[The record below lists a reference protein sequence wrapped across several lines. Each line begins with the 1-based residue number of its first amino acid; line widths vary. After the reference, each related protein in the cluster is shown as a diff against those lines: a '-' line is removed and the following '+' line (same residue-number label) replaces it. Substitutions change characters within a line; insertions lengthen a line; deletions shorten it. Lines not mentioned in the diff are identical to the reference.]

1 MTDYVPEGDGLVW
14 RVPVGTQH
22 VISILGRQIRQ
33 ERTGTHARIDV
44 LDNRTPLA
52 WSSFNIERDEDRV
65 RLANSAYQ
73 HLNGLAEKYPKTYLK
88 TDLDGFCSGLWDAWV
103 AGFRGEMVAGDIDPQ
118 PPLFWLEPYILQEG
132 GTILF
137 APPGRGKSFLELL
150 WAVCIDS
157 GVCPF
162 WPVNQA
168 RVYFINLERG
178 KKSVKSRL
186 GAVNRALGLPMDRP
200 LPMMNA
206 RGRTLF
212 DVLPAVKRD
221 IAEYGVKHVMLDSI
235 SRAGMGDLN
244 ENRSVNTIMDGL
256 NALSP
261 SWSAI
266 AHTPR
271 ASEEHVFGG
280 IHFDAA
286 ADLEVKLL
294 TQQDEGSSTLGIGLQ
309 ITKDNDVG
317 KRPMSVLALEFGAV
331 LEKVRFALPREFGEI
346 EAKRKGRMADVVRQY
361 LLSEGA
367 TSATT
372 TAKETGYARQSVSDL
387 LNMGDT
393 FVRVGREGKEVLWGV
408 RAKPKNVTP
417 L

>member
-22 VISILGRQIRQ
+22 VIGVRGAQIRQ
-33 ERTGTHARIDV
+33 EKTGIHARVEILV
-44 LDNRTPLA
+44 NKSTIA
-52 WSSFNIERDEDRV
+52 WSNFNVERDEDRV

-88 TDLDGFCSGLWDAWV
+88 KDLDDFCSGLWEAYV
-103 AGFRGEMVAGDIDPQ
+103 SGFRGEVVSGDPDPK
-118 PPLFWLEPYILQEG
+118 PPTFLLEPFILEEG

-137 APPGRGKSFLELL
+137 APPGRGKSFVTLL

-162 WPVNQA
+162 WPVKQA
-168 RVYFINLERG
+168 RVYFLNLERG
-178 KKSVKSRL
+178 RSSVRARL
-186 GAVNRALGLPMDRP
+186 GAVNRALGLPMDRA
-200 LPMMNA
+200 LPMLNA

-212 DVLPAVKRD
+212 DVLPAAKRD
-221 IAEYGVKHVMLDSI
+221 IAEFGVKHVMLDSI

-317 KRPMSVLALEFGAV
+317 KRPMSILALEFGAV
-331 LEKVRFALPREFGEI
+331 LEKVRFAMPREFGEI

-361 LLSEGA
+361 LLAEGA

-372 TAKETGYARQSVSDL
+372 TAKETGYSRQSVSDL

-408 RAKPKNVTP
+408 RTTPKNVTP